1 MGMRS
6 RGAAI
11 VFVAPAFLCLAGTIG
26 YPLAE
31 AVRTSLYR
39 WNLISGVRRWHGFQ
53 NYIDIAQDPQTARV
67 AVITLLYTGL
77 SVAIE
82 LILGFALAAVF
93 QEGLARRLRGF
104 ALLRVAF
111 CVPIV
116 IAPLIWAFYFKSI
129 YSPQFGAFNLL
140 LGWFGLGPVPWVN
153 TSSLALYSLIVADA
167 WQWTPFMFAIILA
180 GMLALPG
187 EVIEAAKVDGA
198 DRLRLL
204 WWIEIPLLKPVLLVS
219 ILLRLI
225 DSIKNID
232 LIIVITQGGP
242 GTSTEI
248 LNFHAYRTS
257 FEDFQIGR
265 GAALAILVLMLIMV
279 LVAILLATLRR
290 FSGGESAA

>member
-1 MGMRS
+1 
-6 RGAAI
+6 
-11 VFVAPAFLCLAGTIG
+11 
-26 YPLAE
+26 
-31 AVRTSLYR
+31 
-39 WNLISGVRRWHGFQ
+39 
-53 NYIDIAQDPQTARV
+53 
-67 AVITLLYTGL
+67 
-77 SVAIE
+77 
-82 LILGFALAAVF
+82 
-93 QEGLARRLRGF
+93 
-104 ALLRVAF
+104 
-111 CVPIV
+111 
-116 IAPLIWAFYFKSI
+116 
-129 YSPQFGAFNLL
+129 
-140 LGWFGLGPVPWVN
+140 
-153 TSSLALYSLIVADA
+153 
-167 WQWTPFMFAIILA
+167 MFAIILA

-204 WWIEIPLLKPVLLVS
+204 WWIEIPLLKPVLLVA

-225 DSIKNID
+225 NSIKNID